1 MLPSALR
8 HQRLDVPHM
17 ADSRDLFR
25 SDLYTRHNARRLE
38 HLASLHLDLSGR
50 TVLELGAGIG
60 DHSTFFLDR
69 GCRVTAL
76 EPRDE
81 NVAVIRSR
89 MSQCPTVWDPD
100 RLTVIQA
107 GVEDLDALRLEPH
120 EVVYCYG
127 LLYHLTA
134 PEAALESAARACR
147 GILLLETKV
156 RLPAQW
162 VHVQED
168 PQNCT
173 NGVSGAAKILT
184 RAELGDVLLNLF
196 PHVYEPT
203 VQVAH
208 EQFPRDW
215 NNVPPDKWPIR
226 TVFVS
231 SREPLTSPWLRAW
244 QRMA

>member
-1 MLPSALR
+1 MP
-8 HQRLDVPHM
+8 
-17 ADSRDLFR
+17 DSRALFQ

-50 TVLELGAGIG
+50 SVLELGAGIG

-69 GCRVTAL
+69 GCRVTAI
-76 EPRDE
+76 EPRAE

-89 MSQCPTVWDPD
+89 MSLFPSVWDPD

-107 GVEDLDALRLEPH
+107 GVEDIDTLHLEPH

-127 LLYHLTA
+127 LLYHLTE
-134 PEAALESAARACR
+134 PESALEKAARVCR
-147 GILLLETKV
+147 DIFLLETKV
-156 RLPAQW
+156 RLPAHGAE
-162 VHVQED
+162 VSED
-168 PQNCT
+168 PENCT
-173 NGVSGAAKILT
+173 NAVSGAAKYMT
-184 RAELGDVLLNLF
+184 RADLGQALLDLF
-196 PHVYEPT
+196 PNVYEPT

-208 EQFPRDW
+208 EQFPQDW
-215 NNVPPDKWPIR
+215 QNAALEQWPIR

-244 QRMA
+244 RRTT